1 MPIDPSM
8 DGNGQKSESPA
19 QRTLRIAWLREA
31 VASGNYFVPAEVV
44 ARSLLR
50 RLVPFQLVQ
59 PKSAEWL
66 GKWLDF
72 V

>member
-8 DGNGQKSESPA
+8 DDECAKSESPA
-19 QRTLRIAWLREA
+19 ERTLRIAWLRDA

-50 RLVPFQLVQ
+50 RLGLDL
-59 PKSAEWL
+59 L
-66 GKWLDF
+66 GLQHQ
-72 V
+72 